1 MTIYPAIK
9 TNPEVYEPADDSY
22 LLANSVDGET
32 KPTDSVLEVGTGS
45 GIQAIIAAKK
55 AKHVLAV
62 DINPKAVKLATSNAE
77 LNGVKNIEFRV
88 SDLFENAGGRFDL
101 IIFNPPY
108 VPSYETD
115 LLGKAWAGGKD
126 GREVIDRF
134 LSDVGAHLTD
144 DGRFLMLVSSLNW
157 IDELEQEFKRY
168 GFGFE
173 ILAEKKLFFE
183 KLYVLRGTMRL

>member
-1 MTIYPAIK
+1 MEK
-9 TNPEVYEPADDSY
+9 TPKLKTHRDVYEPAEDSY
-22 LLANSVDGET
+22 LLAENIDAKPGET
-32 KPTDSVLEVGTGS
+32 VLDVGTGS
-45 GIQAIIAAKK
+45 GIQAIVAAKT
-55 AKHVLAV
+55 AKSVLAV

-77 LNGVKNIEFRV
+77 LNGVKNVEFRV

-134 LSDVGAHLTD
+134 LCEAGEHLTD
-144 DGRFLMLVSSLNW
+144 EGRFLLLVSSLNK
-157 IDELEQEFKRY
+157 IDELGHEFKKH

-173 ILAEKKLFFE
+173 AVAEKKLFFE
-183 KLYVLRGTMRL
+183 RPYVVKGRRFI

>member
-1 MTIYPAIK
+1 MEK
-9 TNPEVYEPADDSY
+9 TPKLKTHRDVYEPAEDSY
-22 LLANSVDGET
+22 LLAENIDAKPGET
-32 KPTDSVLEVGTGS
+32 VLDVGTGS
-45 GIQAIIAAKK
+45 GIQAIVAAKT
-55 AKHVLAV
+55 AKSVLAV

-77 LNGVKNIEFRV
+77 LNGVKNVEFRV

-134 LSDVGAHLTD
+134 LCEAGEHLTD
-144 DGRFLMLVSSLNW
+144 EGRFLLLVSSLNK
-157 IDELEQEFKRY
+157 IDELGHEFKKQ

-173 ILAEKKLFFE
+173 AVAEKKLFFE
-183 KLYVLRGTMRL
+183 RLYVVKGRRFI